1 MTRVAI
7 LGAGAECDLGLPS
20 GHDFTFDTYYC
31 KKTRLYEALSTFY
44 SNRLG
49 QSEEDSLPEKYIQ
62 SFLFNSDSL
71 AFKRLIKNIHTEN
84 PEYISRLLG
93 RRQIQSF
100 ESFTKND
107 FHILFN
113 KIILDDA
120 KTSEDQPQSA
130 VNHLDTNEFHFG
142 ILEQYYSDLINP
154 RNHPGRFWKLVNFY
168 WSAFFSILLPIANEL
183 YRGITEYEADN
194 YGYVLRNLDCVIKDV
209 FSEDEIFRCSRNNCY
224 YKIMANK
231 FDGVITTNYTP
242 YINYLMTDSNDS
254 PSHIARLSGSL
265 SQFEDV
271 KTLAVSDSLHEQ
283 IDSQSCIFP
292 YIMCQS
298 PVKPII
304 DANQLSEYSKAIK
317 MLNSA
322 DEIVVLG
329 YSFCDED
336 SHIASIVRTALLN
349 NQNSRLCYFSYND
362 KLNRLSTDSMARYI
376 DEDTRALLK
385 KLRLPTSFDRARVY
399 LVKDCNSKTINE
411 LI

>member
-1 MTRVAI
+1 
-7 LGAGAECDLGLPS
+7 
-20 GHDFTFDTYYC
+20 
-31 KKTRLYEALSTFY
+31 
-44 SNRLG
+44 
-49 QSEEDSLPEKYIQ
+49 
-62 SFLFNSDSL
+62 
-71 AFKRLIKNIHTEN
+71 
-84 PEYISRLLG
+84 
-93 RRQIQSF
+93 
-100 ESFTKND
+100 
-107 FHILFN
+107 
-113 KIILDDA
+113 
-120 KTSEDQPQSA
+120 
-130 VNHLDTNEFHFG
+130 
-142 ILEQYYSDLINP
+142 
-154 RNHPGRFWKLVNFY
+154 
-168 WSAFFSILLPIANEL
+168 
-183 YRGITEYEADN
+183 
-194 YGYVLRNLDCVIKDV
+194 
-209 FSEDEIFRCSRNNCY
+209 
-224 YKIMANK
+224 MANK